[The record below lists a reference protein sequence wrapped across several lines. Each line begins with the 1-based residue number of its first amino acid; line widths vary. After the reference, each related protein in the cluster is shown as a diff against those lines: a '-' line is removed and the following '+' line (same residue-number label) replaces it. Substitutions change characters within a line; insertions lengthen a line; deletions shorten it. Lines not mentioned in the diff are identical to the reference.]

1 MMQQMTKRR
10 KSLKKPMADKGR
22 GVRIVLQLCY
32 NFFFGG
38 GETMANRNRKIG
50 VFWQCFSYIL
60 YRVRF

>member
-32 NFFFGG
+32 NFFFFGG
-38 GETMANRNRKIG
+38 GGQWQTGIG
-50 VFWQCFSYIL
+50 KLEYFGNVLAIFCIE
-60 YRVRF
+60 